1 MSREGFNLDGKNV
14 VGRAAISFALYVIVF
29 FVLGGFTGCAPAL
42 SKQLREESGKPIPFE
57 ALLRR
62 TADYKGRIVIVG
74 GYILETLNE
83 PEGSWLTVLQSPLDS
98 QNRPESSDL
107 SQGRFLVWSTEFLDP
122 VVYSQERKITVGG
135 QVIGSQQRKLGNLT
149 YQYPVVEAKE
159 IHLWAKEGEF
169 TGPFYDPWY
178 YPWYRYP
185 YPYGYPSW

>member
-1 MSREGFNLDGKNV
+1 MSREGFNLNGKNV

-122 VVYSQERKITVGG
+122 VVYSQERRITVGG

-159 IHLWAKEGEF
+159 IHLWAKEEEF

>member
-1 MSREGFNLDGKNV
+1 M
-14 VGRAAISFALYVIVF
+14 SFALYVMLF

-42 SKQLREESGKPIPFE
+42 SKQLREEAGKPIPFE

-159 IHLWAKEGEF
+159 IHLWAKEAEC

-185 YPYGYPSW
+185 YPYRYPYW